1 MQILKEATSYKAPGE
16 AVQMSLSLMCYYADP
31 IYLTASNLGLHE
43 AAPDYRSSFVLKK
56 KKMHSQTSPLRHTG
70 GLGGCGKSEKHVER
84 GKH

>member
-56 KKMHSQTSPLRHTG
+56 RKCTLKPHHSGTQEVWGDVVNLRNM
-70 GLGGCGKSEKHVER
+70 
-84 GKH
+84 